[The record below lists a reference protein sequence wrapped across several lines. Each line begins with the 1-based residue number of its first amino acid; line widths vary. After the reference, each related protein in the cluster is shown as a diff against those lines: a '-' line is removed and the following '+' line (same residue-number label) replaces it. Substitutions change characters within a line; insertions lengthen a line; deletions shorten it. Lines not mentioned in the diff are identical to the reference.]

1 MKKFYTLFA
10 AMLCA
15 FASLTAQNI
24 TVTMDGEKIENG
36 STVEKYYEED
46 KTFWGDEPED
56 YDAGLHPEFMFS
68 STANGSVDAVVTS
81 LDNSDDVAFCF
92 GSACVMTNASNGYKV
107 TKSGVAYAS
116 KKGEVDLQ
124 LYVSH
129 TTPWTE
135 NYTREIE
142 LTITQ
147 KLETFTCKIILG
159 VDKEKAQSINGFEA
173 SKPVNFANNAL
184 AFSLK
189 EDAVVTVYSVTGSD
203 VLSESVE
210 ANGSVSLANLPKGI
224 YLYRAQSAGK
234 SYTGKVVVK

>member
-1 MKKFYTLFA
+1 MKKLYTLFA

-15 FASLTAQNI
+15 SASLTAQNI

-36 STVEKYYEED
+36 ATVAKYYEED
-46 KTFWGDEPED
+46 KSYWGEEPED
-56 YDAGLHPEFMFS
+56 YDAGIHPEFMFS
-68 STANGSVDAVVTS
+68 STVNGAVDAVVTS

-92 GSACVMTNASNGYKV
+92 GSECVTTSASNGYKV
-107 TKSGVAYAS
+107 AKTSQYTI

-124 LYVSH
+124 LYVH
-129 TTPWTE
+129 HLAPWTE

-142 LTITQ
+142 LSLTQ
-147 KLETFTCKIILG
+147 KGETFTCKIILG

-173 SKPVNFANNAL
+173 SKPVDFANNAL

-203 VLSESVE
+203 VLSENVE
-210 ANGSVSLANLPKGI
+210 ANGCVSLANLPKGI